1 MIQSPKTQVSS
12 SKLKKKRFL
21 YVEKQSKSMLLADE
35 DTYFLKN
42 VPQQLLQ
49 ICIED
54 ALYQMYIR

>member
-1 MIQSPKTQVSS
+1 
-12 SKLKKKRFL
+12 
-21 YVEKQSKSMLLADE
+21 MLLADE